1 MKDKSNMAPSSKQLF
16 YNMFST
22 IFLDH
27 FLNLRITH
35 LLDFFK
41 FSGFSSDLKVRAKM
55 FIHPISYGG
64 SKIYL
69 ISLPGKNISKRNS
82 FTCFLKISDKFE
94 KSFIRSWII
103 AILSMV
109 KPSAN
114 VIIRPK
120 YTKITFKFVI
130 FHKTLPVDLVWSKI
144 KQNWAKLLTIWRHH
158 DVILTLWRRHESII
172 THNTFMTTS

>member
-1 MKDKSNMAPSSKQLF
+1 MGGVKSISSPSLE
-16 YNMFST
+16 
-22 IFLDH
+22 
-27 FLNLRITH
+27 
-35 LLDFFK
+35 
-41 FSGFSSDLKVRAKM
+41 
-55 FIHPISYGG
+55 
-64 SKIYL
+64 
-69 ISLPGKNISKRNS
+69 KNISKRNS

-114 VIIRPK
+114 AIIRPK
-120 YTKITFKFVI
+120 YAKITFKFVI
-130 FHKTLPVDLVWSKI
+130 FQKTLPADLVWSKI

-172 THNTFMTTS
+172 THNTFMTTSQRQDDIMVTSYSKTFCFKKCWRSAKRFDRMV